1 MNILIKSAT
10 ILDKSSP
17 HHKQTKDILV
27 ENGLIKAID
36 NQIANPDNIKEIV
49 LDNLHIS
56 KGWFDSSISFGEPG
70 YEERE
75 TLKNGIQVAALS
87 GFTTIA
93 INPNTN
99 PVIDNN
105 TAVSF
110 IKSKTEKLAVNIL
123 PIGALSKNSEGVD
136 LAELFDMH
144 QSGAVA
150 FGDYQHAIEN
160 PNLLKIALQYA
171 QSFDGLVLSFP
182 QENRIAGKG
191 LVNEEESSTRVGLKG
206 IPNLA
211 EELQVARD
219 LFLLEYTGGKLHIPT
234 ISTKKSVSLIADA
247 KAKGLNVTCSVAIA
261 NLVLTDT
268 AITDFETNFKLLP
281 PLRTKTDRKAVLDG
295 LQNGII
301 DFVTSNHMPITIEF
315 KNIEF
320 DHAQYGSIGLES
332 AFGILNNILDTEKVI
347 DILTSNGEIFKVEQT
362 SIRIGEKANISL
374 FNPSEKYTFSK
385 KDILS
390 TSKNACFLGA
400 TLQGKA
406 YGIYNNNQL
415 IIQNDN

>member
-27 ENGLIKAID
+27 ENGLIKAIE

-70 YEERE
+70 FEERE
-75 TLKNGIQVAALS
+75 TLKNGLQVAALS

-110 IKSKTEKLAVNIL
+110 VKSKTEKHAVNIL

-234 ISTKKSVSLIADA
+234 ISTEKSVALIADA

-281 PLRTKTDRKAVLDG
+281 PLRTKTDRRAVLDG
-295 LQNGII
+295 LQNGTI
-301 DFVTSNHMPITIEF
+301 DFATSNHMPINIEF

-332 AFGILNNILDTEKVI
+332 AFGVLNNILETEKVI
-347 DILTSNGEIFKVEQT
+347 DVLTSNSEIFKVEQT
-362 SIRIGEKANISL
+362 SIRIGEKANMSL
-374 FNPSEKYTFSK
+374 FNPSGKYIFSK

-400 TLQGKA
+400 TLEGKA

-415 IIQNDN
+415 IIQND

>member
-10 ILDKSSP
+10 ILDKTSP
-17 HHKQTKDILV
+17 YHKQTKDILV

-36 NQIANPDNIKEIV
+36 NQIVNQKNIKEIT
-49 LDNLHIS
+49 LENLHVS

-70 YEERE
+70 FEERE

-93 INPNTN
+93 VNPNTN

-110 IKSKTEKLAVNIL
+110 IKSKTEKHAVNIL
-123 PIGALSKNSEGVD
+123 PIGALSKNSEGID

-191 LVNEEESSTRVGLKG
+191 LVNEEENSTKVGLKG

-219 LFLLEYTGGKLHIPT
+219 LFLLRIHRWE
-234 ISTKKSVSLIADA
+234 
-247 KAKGLNVTCSVAIA
+247 
-261 NLVLTDT
+261 
-268 AITDFETNFKLLP
+268 ITY
-281 PLRTKTDRKAVLDG
+281 
-295 LQNGII
+295 
-301 DFVTSNHMPITIEF
+301 SN
-315 KNIEF
+315 
-320 DHAQYGSIGLES
+320 Y
-332 AFGILNNILDTEKVI
+332 
-347 DILTSNGEIFKVEQT
+347 
-362 SIRIGEKANISL
+362 
-374 FNPSEKYTFSK
+374 
-385 KDILS
+385 
-390 TSKNACFLGA
+390 
-400 TLQGKA
+400 
-406 YGIYNNNQL
+406 IY
-415 IIQNDN
+415 